1 MIKISIL
8 FVSVIT
14 MFCFMIPGF
23 VLGKLKLAGDA
34 FAKNMSVFV
43 MCVAQVAML
52 IHSFIF
58 HFDPKVLEGI
68 LWVFALSLVTHVV
81 FCVLAVMMF
90 RKAPEKLK
98 KVLRFGVIFSNA
110 GYMGIPVIS
119 DVFGSEYVIYATI
132 YIVWFNV
139 FAFSIGR
146 LIYTGDKRYVS
157 IKQAIVNPAVIP
169 ILIGLVLYLTGVGGW
184 VQDIVEADAPNAL
197 SQTVKVIYNVL
208 GVFKNMVAPASM
220 IVVGTRL
227 CSARLSELFTDLNAY
242 KFLFVRHFFF
252 PAVCWGIMKILSL
265 CGVFTDPSV
274 MAIVLIL
281 SSTPAAAN
289 TTIFAELYN
298 GDSAYA
304 GKLVALST
312 VISVITMPIVAL
324 LLYI

>member
-23 VLGKLKLAGDA
+23 VLAKLTLAGDS

-58 HFDPKVLEGI
+58 HFEPKVFEGI
-68 LWVFALSLVTHVV
+68 VWVFVLSLITHIA
-81 FCVLAVMMF
+81 FYVLALTMF

-110 GYMGIPVIS
+110 GYMGIPVIN
-119 DVFGSEYVIYATI
+119 DVFGSEYVIYASI

-139 FAFSIGR
+139 FAFSVGR
-146 LIYTGDKRYVS
+146 LIYTGDKRYIS

-169 ILIGLVLYLTGVGGW
+169 ILIGLTLYLTGVGGW
-184 VQDIVEADAPNAL
+184 VQDIVEADAPDVL

-220 IVVGTRL
+220 IVVGTRVFG
-227 CSARLSELFTDLNAY
+227 ARFTTLFKDINAY
-242 KFLFVRHFFF
+242 KFILIRHFLF
-252 PAVCWGIMKILSL
+252 PAVCWGIMKILMVF
-265 CGVFTDPSV
+265 GIFTDPSV

-312 VISVITMPIVAL
+312 VLSVVTMPIAAL

>member
-8 FVSVIT
+8 FISVIT

-23 VLGKLKLAGDA
+23 VLRKLKLAGDS

-43 MCVAQVAML
+43 MCIAQVSML

-58 HFDPKVLEGI
+58 HFDPKVFEGI
-68 LWVFALSLVTHVV
+68 VWVFILSLVTHIV
-81 FCVLAVMMF
+81 FCVLAIMMF
-90 RKAPEKLK
+90 RKAPERLK

-110 GYMGIPVIS
+110 GYMGIPVIN

-184 VQDIVEADAPNAL
+184 VQNIVTADAPDVL

-220 IVVGTRL
+220 LVVGTRL
-227 CSARLSELFTDLNAY
+227 YGARLSELFKDINAY
-242 KFLFVRHFFF
+242 KFLFVRHFLF

-265 CGVFTDPSV
+265 VGVFADPAV

-289 TTIFAELYN
+289 TTIFAELYG

-312 VISVITMPIVAL
+312 VISVVTMPIVAL

>member
-1 MIKISIL
+1 MIKISLL

-23 VLGKLKLAGDA
+23 ILRKLRLAGDT
-34 FAKNMSVFV
+34 FAKSMSVFV

-58 HFDPKVLEGI
+58 HFDAKVFTGI
-68 LWVFALSLVTHVV
+68 VWVFVLSLVTHIV
-81 FCVLAVMMF
+81 FCVLAIMMF
-90 RKAPEKLK
+90 KKAPERLR

-119 DVFGSEYVIYATI
+119 DVFGSEYVIYASI

-146 LIYTGDKRYVS
+146 LIYTGDKRYIS
-157 IKQAIVNPAVIP
+157 IRQAIVNPAVIP
-169 ILIGLVLYLTGVGGW
+169 IMIGLVLYLTGVGGW
-184 VQDIVEADAPNAL
+184 IQDIVNSNNTDVM
-197 SQTVKVIYNVL
+197 SQTVKVLYNVL
-208 GVFKNMVAPASM
+208 TVFKNMVAPASM
-220 IVVGTRL
+220 LVVG
-227 CSARLSELFTDLNAY
+227 ARLVGARLKELVTDINAY
-242 KFLFVRHFFF
+242 KFLFVRHFLF
-252 PAVCWGIMKILSL
+252 PATCWGIMKLLSVF
-265 CGVFTDPSV
+265 GIFTDPAV

-312 VISVITMPIVAL
+312 VISVVTMPIVAL